1 MGKEEG
7 LSNILKKDLFFF
19 KEKEAMPMRDNMNE
33 PEREEGNQKNLT
45 LCNPKG
51 ESF

>member
-1 MGKEEG
+1 
-7 LSNILKKDLFFF
+7 
-19 KEKEAMPMRDNMNE
+19 MRDNMNE

-51 ESF
+51 EASESL